1 MLYPER
7 CKATPLVTPTTTE
20 CSPRKPPASHT
31 QIAKSQIACGKNRH
45 IDNQIFMDLY
55 SVTELIGSTARQEG
69 TRSGLVYCEEY
80 WRNKFERSSTLRR
93 RSNLRSACR
102 RPSDPNW
109 NRRAAFSS
117 SRSMCC
123 A

>member
-55 SVTELIGSTARQEG
+55 SVSKRPKLAVLTADYVKG
-69 TRSGLVYCEEY
+69 TRSELGVA
-80 WRNKFERSSTLRR
+80 FQGRSSAMRLTGWSAMRVSTSRR
-93 RSNLRSACR
+93 
-102 RPSDPNW
+102 
-109 NRRAAFSS
+109 
-117 SRSMCC
+117 
-123 A
+123 